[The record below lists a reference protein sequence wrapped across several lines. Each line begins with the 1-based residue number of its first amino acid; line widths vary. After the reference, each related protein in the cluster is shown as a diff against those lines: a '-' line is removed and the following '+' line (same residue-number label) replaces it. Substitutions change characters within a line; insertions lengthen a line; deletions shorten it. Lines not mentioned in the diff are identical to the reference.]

1 MIISWVYEDVKW
13 CSKCEIFKPISKYTN
28 RMDSPDKL
36 GYWCVDCRKIN
47 MYDRYH
53 ENVNGYKDKM
63 VERKVLNPYKAWAS
77 SCLSGHRRRNK
88 FTIQLTRDELV
99 DIAKMS
105 AYCPICGIR
114 LDYKSKNGKPTKNS
128 PSLDRKFN
136 ENVLNISNVW
146 IICYRCNMG
155 KGEMMIDEYIEHCRN
170 IVHIADEGG
179 GI

>member
-1 MIISWVYEDVKW
+1 MRILMILFLILRS
-13 CSKCEIFKPISKYTN
+13 
-28 RMDSPDKL
+28 
-36 GYWCVDCRKIN
+36 
-47 MYDRYH
+47 
-53 ENVNGYKDKM
+53 
-63 VERKVLNPYKAWAS
+63 
-77 SCLSGHRRRNK
+77 
-88 FTIQLTRDELV
+88 
-99 DIAKMS
+99 
-105 AYCPICGIR
+105 
-114 LDYKSKNGKPTKNS
+114 LDYKSKSGKPTKNS